1 MSIHLWGHM
10 GCTAILKAHA
20 CGLGLTFNTRNSFEY
35 LHKLSP
41 VHCCSMRLRSCAR
54 GCDFQKMRRPTPAT
68 NTELQQ
74 QNTTTGGIATTRIR
88 WPRHDLLRDV
98 LRFLLEDNAKFYS
111 ARSWRHAFLRNHL
124 LVYTLANHTQIT
136 HHTTTPLDC
145 ALPTVLLSKHS
156 LVFVSQPRNPRITNL
171 QFNASQMSDKALGSM
186 SAF

>member
-1 MSIHLWGHM
+1 MGTHGVHRHPESPCLWPG
-10 GCTAILKAHA
+10 LDYQHA
-20 CGLGLTFNTRNSFEY
+20 QFIPIFTQVISRALLFDEIAE
-35 LHKLSP
+35 L
-41 VHCCSMRLRSCAR
+41 CAC
-54 GCDFQKMRRPTPAT
+54 GCDFPKISRPTPAT

-156 LVFVSQPRNPRITNL
+156 LVFASHPRNPRITNL